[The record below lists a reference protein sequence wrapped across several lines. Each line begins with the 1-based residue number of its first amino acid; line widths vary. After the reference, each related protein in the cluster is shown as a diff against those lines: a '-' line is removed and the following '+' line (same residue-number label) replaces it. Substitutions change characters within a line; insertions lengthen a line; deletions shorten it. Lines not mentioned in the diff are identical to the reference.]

1 MGAERMKSIIQRDME
16 SCFICGT
23 KQDLHLHHVIFGT
36 ANRKNSDKYGLTV
49 WLCVHHHTGAKRSVH
64 QDYAM
69 NLEVKRYA
77 QKYFEENIGTREEFI
92 KIFGKNYIWEE

>member
-1 MGAERMKSIIQRDME
+1 MNDKK
-16 SCFICGT
+16 CFFCGRT
-23 KQDLHLHHVIFGT
+23 DNLQEHHCIGGT
-36 ANRKNSDKYGLTV
+36 SNRKISDKYGLTI

-77 QKYFEENIGTREEFI
+77 QKYFEENIGTREEFTR
-92 KIFGKNYIWEE
+92 IFGKNYIWEE